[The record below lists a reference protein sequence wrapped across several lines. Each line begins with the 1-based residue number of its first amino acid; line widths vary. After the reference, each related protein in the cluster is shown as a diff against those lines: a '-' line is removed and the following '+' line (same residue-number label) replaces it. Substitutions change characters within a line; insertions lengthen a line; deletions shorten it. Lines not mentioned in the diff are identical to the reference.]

1 MNYQSAAL
9 QPGSVRG
16 QAAQQPASSPG
27 SWSVVWRCSQAPAQK
42 RWEDS
47 LARSDKLEEGDS
59 KEEAPKA
66 VEMSKSKR
74 IIQVETGTQ
83 SY

>member
-1 MNYQSAAL
+1 M
-9 QPGSVRG
+9 
-16 QAAQQPASSPG
+16 
-27 SWSVVWRCSQAPAQK
+27 VWRCSQAPAQK